1 MKINVSTTYTI
12 NDGPET
18 NRNVGISVSDGFDIE
33 ASDLNRITT
42 MSLAADE
49 IIRETKSRG
58 QIMVSKVA
66 LQVTLAA

>member
-12 NDGPET
+12 NNGPET
-18 NRNVGISVSDGFDIE
+18 SRNVGISVVDGFDIE

-49 IIRETKSRG
+49 IIRETKSSG

-66 LQVTLAA
+66 LQVELAA